1 MSENV
6 HLVKGGGWVEER
18 VAQVI
23 RENEGSEWNK
33 SLETSREFRETM
45 EADDVTSHTA
55 CRDSIPGSDVRSHT
69 ACRDSIPGSDVTSH
83 TACRD
88 SIPGSDVT
96 SHTACRDSIPRC
108 MRASWLGDSVCWSGV
123 ERRAVLNGFSAGLEH
138 FAAVVQRNCCLG
150 GLSFVQVT
158 SEAPHEQPEGPGA
171 GEDLSGPLH
180 VETGDTGLEQDGAGV
195 KCDVLGD
202 GDGVKCDVL
211 GDGAGVKCDVLGDG
225 DGVKCDVLGDGDG
238 VMCDVL
244 DSSGCKVA
252 VWRNAYR
259 LARTLLSMGDV
270 LQ

>member
-6 HLVKGGGWVEER
+6 HLVKGGGWVEAR

-33 SLETSREFRETM
+33 SLGTSREFRETM
-45 EADDVTSHTA
+45 EADDVRSHTA

-69 ACRDSIPGSDVTSH
+69 ACRDSIPGSDV
-83 TACRD
+83 R
-88 SIPGSDVT
+88 

-108 MRASWLGDSVCWSGV
+108 MRASWLGDGVCWSGV
-123 ERRAVLNGFSAGLEH
+123 ERRAVLNGFVAGLEH

-150 GLSFVQVT
+150 GLTLVQVT

-171 GEDLSGPLH
+171 GEDLSDPLH
-180 VETGDTGLEQDGAGV
+180 VETGDTSIEQDGDGVKCDVLGDGDGVKCDVLGDGDGVKCDVLGDGDGV

-211 GDGAGVKCDVLGDG
+211 GDGAGVKCDVL
-225 DGVKCDVLGDGDG
+225 
-238 VMCDVL
+238 
-244 DSSGCKVA
+244 DSSGCKMA